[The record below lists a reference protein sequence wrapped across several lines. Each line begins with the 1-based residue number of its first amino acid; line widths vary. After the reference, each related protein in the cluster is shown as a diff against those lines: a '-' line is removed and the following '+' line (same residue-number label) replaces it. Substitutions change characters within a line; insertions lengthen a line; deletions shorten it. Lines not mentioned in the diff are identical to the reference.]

1 MGLNTVLKHDEVA
14 VIALLVAVAVAQED
28 ATDMEKAVSGTVGP
42 TGKAKDESTDTIAAP
57 LIAKLRANS
66 NCAGDKCEPVP
77 ASCDPTIIGDCE
89 KDMLPPS
96 KISCESIQH
105 CGPCTMHLH
114 CGYMAKEKKCVEGG
128 ASGPFNTSLT
138 PAAGDWDYAYC
149 SSDPCSVYMAC
160 SACSADPMCGWC
172 SSTNTCAEGSASGP
186 WLNKCNKA
194 SFSFDSCAMT
204 VETPAV
210 VTASSMKANM
220 QANVQ
225 ESAMLLSNE

>member
-1 MGLNTVLKHDEVA
+1 MGMSEMD
-14 VIALLVAVAVAQED
+14 
-28 ATDMEKAVSGTVGP
+28 KAVSGTVGP
-42 TGKAKDESTDTIAAP
+42 LGKSKDDSTDTIAAP

-77 ASCDPTIIGDCE
+77 ASCDP
-89 KDMLPPS
+89 
-96 KISCESIQH
+96 IQH

-160 SACSADPMCGWC
+160 SACSADPMCGLC
-172 SSTNTCAEGSASGP
+172 SSTNTCVEGSASGP

-194 SFSFDSCAMT
+194 SFSFDSCAMS

-210 VTASSMKANM
+210 VTSSSMRAN
-220 QANVQ
+220 
-225 ESAMLLSNE
+225 

>member
-14 VIALLVAVAVAQED
+14 VIALLVAVAVAQEEMSE
-28 ATDMEKAVSGTVGP
+28 MEKAVSGTVGP

-114 CGYMAKEKKCVEGG
+114 CGYMA
-128 ASGPFNTSLT
+128 
-138 PAAGDWDYAYC
+138 
-149 SSDPCSVYMAC
+149 C

-172 SSTNTCAEGSASGP
+172 SSTNTCVEGSASGP

-194 SFSFDSCAMT
+194 SFSFDSCAMP
-204 VETPAV
+204 VETPSV
-210 VTASSMKANM
+210 VTSSSM
-220 QANVQ
+220 QAN
-225 ESAMLLSNE
+225 